1 MDKGSGLASLWMGD
15 IHPYMDENFIIE
27 SFKAMGETV
36 QRVRIMRN
44 KFSGSPLGYCFVHF
58 ADEKTA
64 NGAKIKLHGKPIP
77 NSDPPI
83 NYKLNHANG
92 GGMRGAGSGEKE
104 FMLWVGD
111 LTPDVDDAALYKAFA
126 TRYNSIKSVKVML
139 DTSQVSRGY
148 AFIRFSTEDEHKD
161 ALAQMNGYRGVG
173 GKALKV
179 GLAVPKGKPLNQWS
193 GQEGGDY
200 SQYQQYFDPY
210 WQNYSQWQNY
220 GAFYDGSGYYGW
232 NQQDYNSGASDNK
245 SSQPH
250 EDEYEDYRL
259 IEYDIPLDVDKM
271 NQDLIERSLEFWDAL
286 DNSRWLPPEAIDGL
300 NNPTNHHRVPIKT

>member
-36 QRVRIMRN
+36 LGVRIMRN

-58 ADEKTA
+58 PDEKTA
-64 NGAKIKLHGKPIP
+64 SGAKIKLHGKPIP

-92 GGMRGAGSGEKE
+92 GGMRDRGSGEKE

-111 LTPDVDDAALYKAFA
+111 LTQDVDDAALYKAFA

-139 DTSQVSRGY
+139 DSSQVSRGY

-193 GQEGGDY
+193 GQEGGEY

-232 NQQDYNSGASDNK
+232 NQPDYTSGANDTNNK
-245 SSQPH
+245 QPH
-250 EDEYEDYRL
+250 VDDEYEDYRL

-286 DNSRWLPPEAIDGL
+286 DNSRWLPPEAIDAP
-300 NNPTNHHRVPIKT
+300 NNPTPHRVPLKT